1 LKLSF
6 STINKLI
13 ETIFD
18 YFYKQKF
25 STINIQLEKKLQ
37 TEIEYKRTL

>member
-6 STINKLI
+6 STINKLF
-13 ETIFD
+13 ETIFG

-25 STINIQLEKKLQ
+25 STINIHWEKILQ